1 MFSFRGYEGIDNREN
16 YGEHDIKIV
25 RIDEAGSLDYIVYGY
40 MNRGNHEGEVGIE
53 VNHYDSLSN
62 TNEEL
67 AFISSDKAYEVMK
80 SELGQMMYVT
90 EGGELYLMVD
100 GSVYGIDLSTLE
112 MKELI
117 KGLDKEI
124 YAVSESDRYFAWT
137 KTARTDR
144 VIRFRSS
151 TFPVK
156 KHLP

>member
-1 MFSFRGYEGIDNREN
+1 M
-16 YGEHDIKIV
+16 
-25 RIDEAGSLDYIVYGY
+25 
-40 MNRGNHEGEVGIE
+40 GIE

-117 KGLDKEI
+117 KG
-124 YAVSESDRYFAWT
+124 T
-137 KTARTDR
+137 G
-144 VIRFRSS
+144 
-151 TFPVK
+151 
-156 KHLP
+156 